1 MRYHRVLPLLVLLLI
16 TACSGM
22 ITPTPK
28 PVDVDKVERVTVY
41 SGGNE
46 EVIQPHDERFAGLA
60 KHLLATLSD
69 LNLPAGCIFSE
80 DEIAVMK
87 REGKP
92 AENLAIELLL
102 KAPETITIR
111 QWIEEEDRD
120 HILTDEWGFRMLET
134 ETTLFVLSGEYRG
147 HFFFPSEGKPP
158 TWGCWAIEREAENLA
173 KEIDTRWIEGIE
185 KALEE

>member
-22 ITPTPK
+22 VTPTPK

-46 EVIQPHDERFAGLA
+46 EVIQSGDERFAELA

-69 LNLPAGCIFSE
+69 LNLPAGCLLSE
-80 DEIAVMK
+80 DEIAAMK

-92 AENLAIELLL
+92 AENLAIELLF

-111 QWIEEEDRD
+111 QWIQEEDRD

-158 TWGCWAIEREAENLA
+158 TWGCWAIERE
-173 KEIDTRWIEGIE
+173 KEVDTRWIEGIE